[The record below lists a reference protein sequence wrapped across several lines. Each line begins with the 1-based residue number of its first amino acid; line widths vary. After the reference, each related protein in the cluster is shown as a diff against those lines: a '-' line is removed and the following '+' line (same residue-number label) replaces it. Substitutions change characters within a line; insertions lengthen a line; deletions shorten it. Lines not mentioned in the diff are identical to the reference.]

1 MGVDIS
7 VWRSRIGTFN
17 TCVRRSSV
25 KRAKQSVCG
34 GGCSGL
40 EVVVVTAVLLVV
52 VMAGELQ
59 SRIHQEHCELYHC
72 VYTVLKLHIL
82 ILYSAL

>member
-17 TCVRRSSV
+17 ACVRRSSG

-34 GGCSGL
+34 AGSSGL

-52 VMAGELQ
+52 VMAGEVQ
-59 SRIHQEHCELYHC
+59 SRIHQGHCELYHC
-72 VYTVLKLHIL
+72 VYIQ
-82 ILYSAL
+82 IRY